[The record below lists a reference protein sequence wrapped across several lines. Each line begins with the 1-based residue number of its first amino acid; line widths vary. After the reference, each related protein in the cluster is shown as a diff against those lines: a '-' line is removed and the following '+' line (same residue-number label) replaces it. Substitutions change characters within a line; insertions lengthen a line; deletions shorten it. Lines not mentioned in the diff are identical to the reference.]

1 MMVNKLS
8 NIQKEIRSHRDI
20 PRVQILEQFFQT
32 GKGQYGEGD
41 QFLGLNVPLCRRISK
56 KYVHLQLEDVLI
68 LLQSKYHEER
78 LIALFLLILAYNKTK
93 DGNIVK
99 TYVKNAVYINN
110 WDLVD
115 TSAYQLLGAYLRDE
129 VKDEE
134 KIKKTLMSLAKSK
147 HIWSQRIAMVSTFA
161 FIKKGE
167 TKYTYML
174 ADVLLSHS
182 HDLMHKAV
190 GWMLREAGKRVA
202 PNDLRKYIHLN
213 HAKMSRTTLRYAI
226 EKFHPEE
233 RAMML
238 RLGK

>member
-1 MMVNKLS
+1 MVNRLNS
-8 NIQKEIRSHRDI
+8 IQKEIRSHALPIRAKF
-20 PRVQILEQFFQT
+20 VASFFKT

-41 QFLGLNVPLCRRISK
+41 IFLGLTVPLCRRIAN
-56 KYVHLQLEDVLI
+56 KYVHLQIEDVLI

-78 LIALFLLILAYNKTK
+78 LIALVLLTRAYVKTK
-93 DGNIVK
+93 DEKIVK
-99 TYVKNAVYINN
+99 AYLDNVQYVNN

-115 TSAYQLLGAYLRDE
+115 SSAYQLLGVYLRDA

-134 KIKKTLMSLAKSK
+134 KIKKILMKLAQSK
-147 HIWSQRIAMVSTFA
+147 HMWSQRIAMVATFA
-161 FIKKGE
+161 FIKSGE
-167 TKYTYML
+167 TTYTYLL
-174 ADVLLSHS
+174 ADELLSHE

-202 PNDLRKYIHLN
+202 PNELRKYIALN